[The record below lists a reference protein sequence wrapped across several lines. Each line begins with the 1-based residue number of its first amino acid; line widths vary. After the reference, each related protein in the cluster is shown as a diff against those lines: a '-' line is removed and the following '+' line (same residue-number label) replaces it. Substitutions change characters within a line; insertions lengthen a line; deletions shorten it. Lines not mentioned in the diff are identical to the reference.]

1 MTASNRYL
9 TPLDPA
15 IAAQVATLDEAERET
30 YEERAAIRQ
39 HLGNFDRKTAEAMAW
54 HDVLDLRQRRSGGD
68 HPPADPS
75 KPTP

>member
-15 IAAQVATLDEAERET
+15 IAAKVAALDEAERET
-30 YEERAAIRQ
+30 YEERASIRQ

-54 HDVLDLRQRRSGGD
+54 QDVLDLRQRRSGGD
-68 HPPADPS
+68 NPPPEPPELAP
-75 KPTP
+75 

>member
-15 IAAQVATLDEAERET
+15 IAAMVATLDEAERET
-30 YEERAAIRQ
+30 YEERASIRQ

-54 HDVLDLRQRRSGGD
+54 QDVLDLRQRRNGSD
-68 HPPADPS
+68 TAAADDPKPS
-75 KPTP
+75 P